1 MNIFSQ
7 SQPTPRIRLFFIAI
21 FLKVA
26 ASALS
31 AVGFVLVSSA
41 YSVSGSFVWLVFFA
55 VLLLVGLPGT
65 DIYLKDRMRWLRP
78 AAIAI
83 AIFFCVVGL
92 ALIVIA
98 GTVGLKSIGADKP
111 KQDISRLMTAFDSVF
126 GYNDATALSQ
136 QAAVNLLDVKNP
148 YAESNVVTATIKYNS
163 AAEKLTPLRKGQF
176 ADVFPYPTAAQ
187 LDQLWQQAQKDPSR
201 VPPELESKFDY
212 PAGFFLLPA
221 PFIWMGVSDLRLIF
235 LIFLIPA
242 LIYVVFKVPGM
253 YRLYFIAAL
262 IASVEL
268 WSSLASGETGFL
280 YFPFLLLAWVLYRR
294 NLWVSAVF
302 MALAVT
308 TKQITWFL
316 LPFYLIVIFRTMD
329 AKRTLGVIGIIVG
342 IFIAA
347 NVWFFASDPA
357 LWLSSVF
364 APVTENMFPL
374 GVGIISLVTG
384 GIVTVE
390 SPLLFSIIEL
400 GVFLLA
406 IIWYYFNCRRY
417 PDTAPVLSVL
427 PLFFA
432 WRSLWGYFFYID
444 IITLAAILI
453 NEYGGQPS
461 ERLAVTP
468 ALTAPR

>member
-1 MNIFSQ
+1 MNILSNNE
-7 SQPTPRIRLFFIAI
+7 STPRIRLFFIAI
-21 FLKVA
+21 FLKIA

-41 YSVSGSFVWLVFFA
+41 YSVSGTFVWLVFFA
-55 VLLLVGLPGT
+55 VLLLVALPGT
-65 DIYLKDRMRWLRP
+65 DIYLKDRLRWLRP

-83 AIFFCVVGL
+83 AIFFCVVGV

-98 GTVGLKSIGADKP
+98 GTIGLKSIGADRP
-111 KQDISRLMTAFDSVF
+111 KQDISRLMTSFNAVF

-136 QAAVNLLDVKNP
+136 QAAVNLLDGENP
-148 YAESNVVTATIKYNS
+148 YAVSNVITATIEYN
-163 AAEKLTPLRKGQF
+163 AATDKLTPLREGRF
-176 ADVFPYPTAAQ
+176 ADIFPYPTAAQ
-187 LDQLWQQAQKDPSR
+187 LDQLWREARQDPSR
-201 VPPELESKFDY
+201 IPPELESKFNY
-212 PAGFFLLPA
+212 PAGFFLLPT
-221 PFIWMGVSDLRLIF
+221 PFIWMGVPDLRLIF
-235 LIFLIPA
+235 LIFLVPA
-242 LIYVVFKVPGM
+242 LVYVIFKVPGI

-268 WSSLASGETGFL
+268 WSSLAAGETGFL

-316 LPFYLIVIFRTMD
+316 LPFYLIVIYRTMD
-329 AKRTLGVIGIIVG
+329 AKKTLGVIGIVVG
-342 IFIAA
+342 IFFAA
-347 NVWFFASDPA
+347 NIWFITSDSS

-374 GVGIISLVTG
+374 GVGIISLVAG
-384 GIVTVE
+384 GIVNIQ
-390 SPLLFSIIEL
+390 SPLLFGIIEI
-400 GVFLLA
+400 GVFLSA
-406 IIWYYFNCRRY
+406 IVWYYFNCRRY

-432 WRSLWGYFFYID
+432 WRSLWGYFFYFD
-444 IITLAAILI
+444 IITLAAVLI

-461 ERLAVTP
+461 GRLAATP

>member
-7 SQPTPRIRLFFIAI
+7 SQSTPRIRLFFIAV
-21 FLKVA
+21 FLKIS

-31 AVGFVLVSSA
+31 GVGYVLVGVA
-41 YSVSGSFVWLVFFA
+41 YSVSGTFVWLVFFA
-55 VLLLVGLPGT
+55 VLLLVALPGT
-65 DIYLKDRMRWLRP
+65 DIYLKDRLHWLRP
-78 AAIAI
+78 AAIGI
-83 AIFFCVVGL
+83 AIFLCVVGL
-92 ALIVIA
+92 VLIGIA

-111 KQDISRLMTAFDSVF
+111 ARDISRLMTSFDIVF
-126 GYNDATALSQ
+126 GYNDATALCQ
-136 QAAVNLLDVKNP
+136 QAAVNLLDGENP
-148 YAESNVVTATIKYNS
+148 YSGSNVITAAIKYNID
-163 AAEKLTPLRKGQF
+163 AEKLTPLRQGRF

-187 LDQLWQQAQKDPSR
+187 LDQLWQQATQDPSHI
-201 VPPELESKFDY
+201 PPEFESRLNY

-221 PFIWMGVSDLRLIF
+221 PFIWMGVDDLRLVF

-242 LIYVVFKVPGM
+242 LIYVVFKVPGI
-253 YRLYFIAAL
+253 YRLYFIAAV

-268 WSSLASGETGFL
+268 WSSLAAGETGIL

-294 NLWVSAVF
+294 NLWISAVF

-308 TKQITWFL
+308 TKQTAWFL

-342 IFIAA
+342 IFVAA
-347 NVWFFASDPA
+347 NAWFIASDPS
-357 LWLSSVF
+357 LWLASVF

-374 GVGIISLVTG
+374 GVGIISLVTS
-384 GIVTVE
+384 GIVMVE
-390 SPLLFSIIEL
+390 SPLLFNIIEL
-400 GVFLLA
+400 VIFLSA
-406 IIWYYFNCRRY
+406 IVWYYFNCRRY

-453 NEYGGQPS
+453 NEYGGQPA
-461 ERLAVTP
+461 ERLAMTP
-468 ALTAPR
+468 TLTAPR